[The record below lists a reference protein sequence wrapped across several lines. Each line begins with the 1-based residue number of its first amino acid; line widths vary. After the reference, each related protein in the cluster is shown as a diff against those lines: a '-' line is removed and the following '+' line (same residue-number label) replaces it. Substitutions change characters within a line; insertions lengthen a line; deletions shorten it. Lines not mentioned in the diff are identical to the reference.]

1 MALREITHYAL
12 DVAYAPEDVIKTLV
26 DFSDRRPLIWRETSH
41 PEVYRVHSLTATGA
55 DVTEGVPVS
64 WSREQYD
71 WSEPGFVRLRQIDS
85 NMARPGG
92 TITYRIAP
100 TPGGCHIECDRGR
113 TFIGLR
119 GHLLGW
125 LMVVFGAR
133 ILRAQLRT
141 GLDRA
146 LGSER

>member
-1 MALREITHYAL
+1 
-12 DVAYAPEDVIKTLV
+12 
-26 DFSDRRPLIWRETSH
+26 
-41 PEVYRVHSLTATGA
+41 
-55 DVTEGVPVS
+55 
-64 WSREQYD
+64 
-71 WSEPGFVRLRQIDS
+71 VRLRQIDS

-92 TITYRIAP
+92 TITYRITP

>member
-1 MALREITHYAL
+1 MAFREITHHAL

-41 PEVYRVHSLTATGA
+41 PEVYRLHSLTATGA

-71 WSEPGFVRLRQIDS
+71 WSEPRFVRLRQIDS

>member
-1 MALREITHYAL
+1 MALREITRYAL

-26 DFSDRRPLIWRETSH
+26 DFSDRRPLVWRETSH
-41 PEVYRVHSLTATGA
+41 PKVYHLHGLAATGA
-55 DVTEGVPVS
+55 DVTEGVPIS

-71 WSEPGFVRLRQIDS
+71 WSEPGLVRLRQIDS

-92 TITYRIAP
+92 TITYRITP
-100 TPGGCHIECDRGR
+100 TPGGCHIACDRGR

-119 GHLLGW
+119 GHLLGG

-146 LGSER
+146 LGGGP